1 MRKDVTIGLV
11 VPFATDTVPE
21 EGLKMYP
28 DVRFVARGVGVQS
41 LTPRGYDSAWEGII
55 PAAEQ
60 LAARGVDA
68 IMVIGTSLTFYRGAE
83 VHARLKAFLRA
94 HGFDVLALKGFGLL
108 GFNQPD
114 TMREADIIALGSEVC
129 AEARAAEGLLISCGG
144 LRTLGVAKPLEAR
157 HGIPVVAST
166 QAAFWAALRLVGES
180 GHVAGRGRLLEQT
193 PAALCI
199 ETISA

>member
-193 PAALCI
+193 PAA
-199 ETISA
+199 